1 MREMERFRVVGGA
14 RLQGEV
20 RVTGAK
26 NSVLKTMAATLLAEG
41 RSTLTEV
48 PHILDVEIMGELLR
62 RLGCTVHY
70 DPTAA
75 TVTIDVPAELGHQAD
90 YDLVRRIRASICVL
104 GPLLARCG
112 QAEVAMPGGDA
123 IGTRPIDFHIAGLS
137 KLGAD
142 LDHEHGYTVGRA
154 PKGLTGASVWL
165 DFPSVGATENVL
177 MAAVLAD
184 GVTVIDNAARE
195 PEIVDLCQMLQ
206 QMGAKIDGIG
216 SSTLSIEGVDRL
228 SPTTHEIV
236 SDRIVAGTWA
246 FAAAMTQ
253 GDITVHNARPE
264 HLEIALDK
272 LQTAGATV
280 DGTSD
285 GFRVVMDRRAS
296 AVDAVTLPYPG
307 LATDLQ
313 PLVMALNAVADG
325 AAMITENIF
334 EGRFVF
340 ASELARLGA
349 QVRTDGHHAVV
360 RGVPRLSGAPVRASD
375 IRAGAALTLAGL
387 VGEGVTHVSAI
398 HHVDRG
404 YPGFDEALRRL
415 GADVTREPDPLAYD
429 R

>member
-1 MREMERFRVVGGA
+1 MERFRVVGGA
-14 RLQGEV
+14 RLAGEV

-26 NSVLKTMAATLLAEG
+26 NSVLKVMAAALLAEG
-41 RSTLTEV
+41 RTTLTNV
-48 PHILDVEIMGELLR
+48 PRILDVEIMGELLR
-62 RLGCTVHY
+62 RLGCSVDY
-70 DPTAA
+70 DAEAA
-75 TVTIDVPAELGHQAD
+75 TVVVDVPDELGHQAD

-104 GPLLARCG
+104 GPLIARCG
-112 QAEVAMPGGDA
+112 RAEVAMPGGDA
-123 IGTRPIDFHIAGLS
+123 IGTRPLDFHMAGLT

-142 LDHEHGYTVGRA
+142 LDNQHGYIVAKA
-154 PKGLTGASVWL
+154 PNGLAGATVWL

-177 MAAVLAD
+177 MAAVLAS
-184 GVTVIDNAARE
+184 GTTVIDNAARE

-206 QMGAKIDGIG
+206 QMGAKIDGLG
-216 SSTLSIEGVDRL
+216 TSTLTIEGVDRL

-236 SDRIVAGTWA
+236 PDRIVAGTWA
-246 FAAAMTQ
+246 FAAAMTL
-253 GDITVHNARPE
+253 GDVTVHQARPE

-272 LQTAGATV
+272 LGSAGAV
-280 DGTSD
+280 VHGTDD
-285 GFRVVMDRRAS
+285 GFRVVMERRPT

-313 PLVMALNAVADG
+313 PLVMALNSIADG

-340 ASELARLGA
+340 ASELSRLGA
-349 QVRTDGHHAVV
+349 HVRTDGHHAVV

-387 VGEGVTHVSAI
+387 VGEGVTHVSDI
-398 HHVDRG
+398 FHVDRG

-415 GADVTREPDPLAYD
+415 GADVTREPDPDAAFQH
-429 R
+429 